1 MARLLF
7 RIALTRSSSEVLALA
22 PLLSARPVQRHR
34 ARHAKRPSIVVITTA
49 LGPKVAGCKFGP
61 AGHVPMRPGGGRG
74 RGGRGRGG
82 RRGGRPHDAFARY
95 AQKNRTKKVRRW
107 QEVSRYRAMLHRD
120 GFTASSR
127 SEPAEADVEASEGD
141 ASADA
146 AEAYG
151 ASAPDAS
158 IQRSVAAAAPME
170 LRVKHTGKR
179 KKKEGAA
186 AAARRQWLKD
196 QEAVE
201 AERQA
206 AREAVAAR
214 KAAREQSRL
223 RRARETAK
231 MQKRTKRGQPV
242 LGNQIE
248 ALLGRIQAHS

>member
-1 MARLLF
+1 
-7 RIALTRSSSEVLALA
+7 
-22 PLLSARPVQRHR
+22 
-34 ARHAKRPSIVVITTA
+34 
-49 LGPKVAGCKFGP
+49 
-61 AGHVPMRPGGGRG
+61 MRPGGGRG

-141 ASADA
+141 
-146 AEAYG
+146 EAHHT
-151 ASAPDAS
+151 SAPDAS
-158 IQRSVAAAAPME
+158 IERSAAAAAPME
-170 LRVKHTGKR
+170 LHAKHTGKR

-248 ALLGRIQAHS
+248 ALLGRIQAPHS